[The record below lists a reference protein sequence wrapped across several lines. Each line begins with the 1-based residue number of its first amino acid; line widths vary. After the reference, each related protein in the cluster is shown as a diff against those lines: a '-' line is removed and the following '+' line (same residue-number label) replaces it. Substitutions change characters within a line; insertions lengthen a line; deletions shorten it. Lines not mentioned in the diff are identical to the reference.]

1 MLNNVPEILTL
12 KEVCATLKIGKN
24 TALRLLQCGDLEGF
38 RVGNQWRVTKERLFA
53 FIRRFSN

>member
-12 KEVCATLKIGKN
+12 KEVCTVLKIGKN
-24 TALRLLQCGDLEGF
+24 TALKLLQNSDLQGF
-38 RVGNQWRVTKERLFA
+38 RVGNQWRVTKESLFT

>member
-1 MLNNVPEILTL
+1 MLNNIPDILTL

-38 RVGNQWRVTKERLFA
+38 RVGVQWRVTKENLFT

>member
-38 RVGNQWRVTKERLFA
+38 RVGNQWRVTKENLFT

>member
-1 MLNNVPEILTL
+1 MLNNSPDILTL

-38 RVGNQWRVTKERLFA
+38 RVGNQWRVTKESLFA

>member
-1 MLNNVPEILTL
+1 MLNNIPELLTL

-24 TALRLLQCGDLEGF
+24 TALRLLQSGDLEGF
-38 RVGNQWRVTKERLFA
+38 RVGNQWRVTKENLFT

>member
-38 RVGNQWRVTKERLFA
+38 RVGNQWRVTKESLFA

>member
-1 MLNNVPEILTL
+1 MLNNIPEILTL

-24 TALRLLQCGDLEGF
+24 TALKLLQNGDLEGF
-38 RVGNQWRVTKERLFA
+38 RVGNQWRVTKQNLFT

>member
-1 MLNNVPEILTL
+1 MLNNIPDILTL

-38 RVGNQWRVTKERLFA
+38 RVGNQWRITKESLFS

>member
-1 MLNNVPEILTL
+1 MLNNTPDILTL

-38 RVGNQWRVTKERLFA
+38 RVGNQWRVTKESLFA
-53 FIRRFSN
+53 FIRRFSY

>member
-24 TALRLLQCGDLEGF
+24 TALRLLQCDDLEGF
-38 RVGNQWRVTKERLFA
+38 RVGNQWRVTKESLFA

>member
-24 TALRLLQCGDLEGF
+24 MALRLLQCGDIEGF
-38 RVGNQWRVTKERLFA
+38 RVGNQWRVTKENLFA

>member
-1 MLNNVPEILTL
+1 MLNNVPDILTL

-38 RVGNQWRVTKERLFA
+38 RVGNQWRVTKESLFA
-53 FIRRFSN
+53 FIRRNSN